1 MRLCCAL
8 AKGCLL
14 STMADPF
21 PPNNTMITEHSRN
34 EAPTSAFHNL
44 MKTARMEKN
53 DYTTID
59 FQVEYFIL
67 TAEPPYEPIYDD
79 ME

>member
-1 MRLCCAL
+1 
-8 AKGCLL
+8 
-14 STMADPF
+14 
-21 PPNNTMITEHSRN
+21 
-34 EAPTSAFHNL
+34 
-44 MKTARMEKN
+44 MEKN

-79 ME
+79 MEWKEANRDGSSTLKKHSNNNTNSANNNYAMIWRVNTSMN